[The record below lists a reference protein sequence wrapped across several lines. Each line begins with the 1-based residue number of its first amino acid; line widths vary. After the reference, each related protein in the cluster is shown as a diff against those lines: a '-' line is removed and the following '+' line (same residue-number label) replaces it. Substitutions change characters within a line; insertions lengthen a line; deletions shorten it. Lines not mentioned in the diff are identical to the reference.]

1 MRRDRY
7 QPSEELQEI
16 LSLIKS
22 GRLNEIRE
30 RKGTLNIAA
39 VLDDTVPPHFNPLLN
54 AVNTGFHSMV
64 EELLEMDG
72 WSNDALNEAL
82 ADALEMKRWDLTNL
96 IIDRGASLS
105 ELDFGEICRTA
116 RPELMERALRGGA
129 NPAEKNAFAYALD
142 EIKAR
147 PLLRF
152 IRELKD
158 EYPVLCKQASL
169 ALIIAV
175 QEKKAGWA
183 ALLKWAGADPYMN
196 VPYELTEEDWDP
208 DDPDFGTT
216 AAEQACVMGDVVL
229 FKGLNLRPTPE
240 QAAGL
245 LRRTIFCCSLDIMK
259 EILRHIPKECINSG
273 DPPSCSALEGL
284 LEHFPD
290 SSSSYYRYSRSEEQV
305 VGCME
310 FLLDRGARWHPSPEN
325 IVSLRRNLTRLPSR
339 SISKALRPIVYT
351 PSAGS
356 PALLKELCRTP
367 AIRSKISA
375 CDRDLLRDID
385 AL

>member
-1 MRRDRY
+1 MARDRY
-7 QPSEELQEI
+7 QPSVELQEF
-16 LSLIKS
+16 LSLITS
-22 GRLNEIRE
+22 GRLNELRQ
-30 RKGTLNIAA
+30 RRLTFNLVT
-39 VLDDTVPPHFNPLLN
+39 VLDDAVPANFNPLLK
-54 AVNTGFHSMV
+54 AVATGFHSMV
-64 EELLEMDG
+64 EELLGIGG
-72 WSNDALNEAL
+72 WNQDSLNEAL
-82 ADALEMKRWDLTNL
+82 SDSMEMKRWDLMEL
-96 IIDRGASLS
+96 ILGQGGSLA
-105 ELDFGEICRTA
+105 ELDFGTVCRTV
-116 RPELMERALRGGA
+116 RPELMEKALRGGA
-129 NPAEKNAFAYALD
+129 NPAERNTFAYALD

-169 ALIIAV
+169 ALIAAV
-175 QEKKAGWA
+175 QDKKARWA
-183 ALLKWAGADPYMN
+183 ALLRWAGADPYMN
-196 VPYELTEEDWDP
+196 VPYHLTEEDWEPEDL
-208 DDPDFGTT
+208 DSGTT
-216 AAEQACVMGDVVL
+216 AAEEACAIGDFAL

-240 QAAGL
+240 QAPLL
-245 LRRTIFCCSLDIMK
+245 LRQTIFCCSLDIMK

-290 SSSSYYRYSRSEEQV
+290 TSSSYYRYSRSEEQV
-305 VGCME
+305 VECME

-325 IVSLRRNLTRLPSR
+325 IASLRQNLTRLPSR

-356 PALLKELCRTP
+356 PELLKELCRTP
-367 AIRSKISA
+367 TIRSKISA

>member
-1 MRRDRY
+1 M
-7 QPSEELQEI
+7 
-16 LSLIKS
+16 
-22 GRLNEIRE
+22 
-30 RKGTLNIAA
+30 
-39 VLDDTVPPHFNPLLN
+39 
-54 AVNTGFHSMV
+54 NTGFHSMV

-72 WSNDALNEAL
+72 WSKDVLNEAL
-82 ADALEMKRWDLTNL
+82 ADALEMKRWDLMEL
-96 IIDRGASLS
+96 ILDRGASLS
-105 ELDFGEICRTA
+105 ELDFGEICRTV
-116 RPELMERALRGGA
+116 RPELMEKALRGGA
-129 NPAEKNAFAYALD
+129 NPAERNTFAYALD
-142 EIKAR
+142 KIKAR

-169 ALIIAV
+169 ALIVAV

-183 ALLKWAGADPYMN
+183 ALLRWAGADPYMN
-196 VPYELTEEDWDP
+196 VPYDLTHEDWDP
-208 DDPDFGTT
+208 DDPDLGTT
-216 AAEQACVMGDVVL
+216 AAEQACVMGDFVL

-259 EILRHIPKECINSG
+259 EILRHIPKEGINSG

-305 VGCME
+305 VECME

-325 IVSLRRNLTRLPSR
+325 IASLRRNLTRLPSR

-351 PSAGS
+351 PFAGS